1 MAFSQSFEFGNSTFM
16 KLESQAKHAIKDE
29 SGPKVKNSLEVI
41 SESPTKSTH
50 KSSVLSV
57 SRNRTRFLN
66 NGTQAHKHDE
76 DVQRQKFRR
85 SKSDSILPK
94 VLIKNDDRAADN
106 YSEFFRSDFSFPNN
120 VSKESQSTKGQQEGS
135 LLRVSQIEMAFN
147 KPDIGNAEQNHFEA
161 ECFENSF
168 EKPIFSEDLEG
179 LLETEENEIIW
190 KDSMPLSTDTTDAA
204 NAINDPP
211 EVLHEMSN
219 FICPPM
225 DDEHLNKELEISRKI
240 FKESQ
245 KDLSQ
250 RDISLSC
257 MSPDQLKFTEDLS
270 SPSENH
276 IKLKDNKTQ
285 RNEIINKNSSYVKLQ
300 QETKPKQ
307 SLNVTDIETDKTKV
321 SLDNLEKLKHIQ
333 AWNLPLSVTK
343 EYERKGV
350 KKMFDWQVQC
360 LSNSKVSKNYVDSY
374 MCRIHT

>member
-1 MAFSQSFEFGNSTFM
+1 MAFSQSLEFGNSTFM
-16 KLESQAKHAIKDE
+16 KLESQAKPAIKDD
-29 SGPKVKNSLEVI
+29 SSPKAKNILEVI
-41 SESPTKSTH
+41 SESPTKSTY
-50 KSSVLSV
+50 KSSKLSV
-57 SRNRTRFLN
+57 SRNRTPLLN
-66 NGTQAHKHDE
+66 NATQAYKQDE
-76 DVQRQKFRR
+76 AVILRKFRR

-94 VLIKNDDRAADN
+94 VPIKNDDSVADN

-120 VSKESQSTKGQQEGS
+120 VSKGSQSSKEQQQGS

-147 KPDIGNAEQNHFEA
+147 KADMGDAGQNHLEE
-161 ECFENSF
+161 ECLENSF

-179 LLETEENEIIW
+179 LLETEENEVIW
-190 KDSMPLSTDTTDAA
+190 KDSMPLPADTKDAV
-204 NAINDPP
+204 NVINDPP
-211 EVLHEMSN
+211 EILHEMSN

-257 MSPDQLKFTEDLS
+257 MSPDQLQFTEDLS

-285 RNEIINKNSSYVKLQ
+285 KNEVLNKNSSYAKPQ
-300 QETKPKQ
+300 QKKKPMK
-307 SLNVTDIETDKTKV
+307 SLNVEDIETDKTKV
-321 SLDNLEKLKHIQ
+321 SLDNLEMLKNIQ

-360 LSNSKVSKNYVDSY
+360 LSNSKVSKNFVYSY
-374 MCRIHT
+374 M